1 VYHHSAVE
9 ESFVGAVHAPLP
21 CAVHQLVLQVQ
32 ALVAGLLA
40 AELHD
45 FALSQ
50 APATSR
56 RL

>member
-1 VYHHSAVE
+1 M
-9 ESFVGAVHAPLP
+9 GAVHAPLP
-21 CAVHQLVLQVQ
+21 CAVHQLLLQVQ

-40 AELHD
+40 AELHNIA
-45 FALSQ
+45 ALL